1 MGNSHPITTTLEG
14 QVETTSEPENH
25 NPRAILSD
33 LDGEEEWC
41 LTDAA
46 SYSGHSTD
54 SWDSEDEED
63 IDYGEGKV
71 KHLYP
76 HMNIETTKSAV
87 THLYHVHG
95 RYPNRS
101 S

>member
-14 QVETTSEPENH
+14 QVETTSEPESN
-25 NPRAILSD
+25 NTRAILSD
-33 LDGEEEWC
+33 LDEEEEWC

-63 IDYGEGKV
+63 ICYEEGKL

-76 HMNIETTKSAV
+76 YIETAKSAV
-87 THLYHVHG
+87 THLYHAHE